1 VDGVAQNIVTADFFT
16 HALLGLLPVCC
27 FLAALMYLDS
37 YKLVPIRLIIAT
49 IALGSATAVASYPLN
64 VAGLEWFDI
73 EFVAYTRYVAPFIE
87 EALKASI
94 IIVLIRNNRI
104 GFLVDA
110 AILGFAVGA
119 GFAIFENMYYLQI
132 LPDMQLGTWIV
143 RGFGTAIMHGGATA
157 IFAIIAHTM
166 IGQYPTHGSAA
177 MIPAYLVATIVHSI
191 FNHFFLTP
199 VLNTLV
205 VLVCLPLLLVAIF
218 DRSEKSVSDWL
229 GMGFDA
235 DTELMGLINSGELS
249 TSKVGLYLH
258 SLKEKFEGPIV
269 VDLLCYL
276 RLHTELSIRAKG
288 LLMMRESGFVNKTG
302 EETKAKLKELRFLEK
317 SIGATGK
324 LAIKPF
330 MQMSQKD
337 LWQFYMLST

>member
-1 VDGVAQNIVTADFFT
+1 MTADFFI

-37 YKLVPIRLIIAT
+37 YKLVPVRLIIGT
-49 IALGSATAVASYPLN
+49 IVLGCVAAIASYPLN
-64 VAGLEWFDI
+64 GAGLEWFDV
-73 EFVAYTRYVAPFIE
+73 EFITYTRYVAPFVE
-87 EALKASI
+87 ETLKAI
-94 IIVLIRNNRI
+94 IIIALLRSNRI

-110 AILGFAVGA
+110 AIYGFAVGA

-132 LPDMQLGTWIV
+132 LPDMPLGAWIV

-157 IFAIIAHTM
+157 IFAIIGHTM
-166 IGQYPTHGSAA
+166 LGQYPKYGLAA
-177 MIPAYLVATIVHSI
+177 LIPAYFIAVITHSV

-199 VLNTLV
+199 LLNTLI
-205 VLVCLPLLLVAIF
+205 VLVCLPLLLVAVF
-218 DRSEKSVSDWL
+218 DRSERSVSDWL

-235 DTELMGLINSGELS
+235 DTELLELINSGELS
-249 TSKVGLYLH
+249 FSKVGFYLI

-269 VDLLCYL
+269 ADLLCYL

-302 EETKAKLKELRFLEK
+302 EETEAKLEELKFLEK
-317 SIGATGK
+317 SIGTTGK

-330 MQMSQKD
+330 MRMSQKD
-337 LWQFYMLST
+337 LWQIYMLGN